1 MAFARCGSAIIGSLG
16 AACLWGLPAAA
27 LAAEI
32 TFEDQR
38 GKLITLAAPADSVVA
53 LPKPVPPMFIGVD
66 EGTEH
71 LTGMHPASQA
81 VLLESVLARF
91 FPGIAEI
98 NTRVVADGFI
108 PNVEEML
115 NVNPDVVMQWAR
127 RTEDYIDPMEK
138 VGLTVVGLDWGT
150 NEIERGHI
158 EIVGQLL
165 GKQERTKS
173 FLTWQDDVIAAIQQK
188 LADVPTEDR
197 ARMVFFDRY
206 RSDELAVFGRD
217 EFFFQAP
224 GLRNLAFEA
233 GLNQATVTVDAEQIL
248 AWQPDIIFIN
258 YYDLEA
264 TPEHMYA
271 DPVLASVPAIQNR
284 RVYKTPR
291 LDPSLLEA
299 PLVWMWMAKLA
310 YPKLFDW
317 DVRALISEKYGEMF
331 GQRPS
336 EDEVDTLLHF
346 AANADSTHYREMFGQ

>member
-1 MAFARCGSAIIGSLG
+1 MALRRGVSAIMGSLG
-16 AACLWGLPAAA
+16 AACLCGLSTAVPS
-27 LAAEI
+27 AEI

-38 GKLITLAAPADSVVA
+38 GKLITLAEPADSVVA

-71 LTGMHPASQA
+71 LTGMHPAAQA

-98 NTRVVADGFI
+98 NTRVVGDGFI

-138 VGLTVVGLDWGT
+138 VGLTVVGLDWGS

-165 GKQERTKS
+165 GKQERTRS
-173 FLTWQDDVIAAIQQK
+173 FLTWQDDVIAAIQEK

-206 RSDELAVFGRD
+206 RSNELAVFGRD

-233 GLNQATVTVDAEQIL
+233 GLNQGTVTVDAEQIL

-264 TPEHMYA
+264 TPAHMYA

-299 PLVWMWMAKLA
+299 PLVWMWMAMLA
-310 YPKLFDW
+310 YPELFDW
-317 DVRALISEKYGEMF
+317 DMRALVREKYVEMY
-331 GQRPS
+331 GQSPS
-336 EDEVDTLLHF
+336 EDAVDILLHF
-346 AANADSTHYREMFGQ
+346 AANADSTHYRGMFGQ